1 MVTAEQSL
9 AAAEEREALHCCS
22 FIYSLESSEFSY
34 SCMFSG
40 ILCSSVLTETL
51 FIGQVSLVPG
61 GSDSSHSVDSMSP
74 PAGVVLTCATH
85 TICPAPLGPLRLRP
99 T

>member
-1 MVTAEQSL
+1 MVTAEQRK

-34 SCMFSG
+34 SG

-51 FIGQVSLVPG
+51 FIGQVNLIPG
-61 GSDSSHSVDSMSP
+61 GSDSYHSIDSMSL
-74 PAGVVLTCATH
+74 PANVVLSCATH
-85 TICPAPLGPLRLRP
+85 KICPAPLCLLRP

>member
-1 MVTAEQSL
+1 MVTAEQRN
-9 AAAEEREALHCCS
+9 AAAEEREAVHCCS

-40 ILCSSVLTETL
+40 ILCSSVLTGTL

-61 GSDSSHSVDSMSP
+61 GSDSSQGPKTALTLCHSLL
-74 PAGVVLTCATH
+74 VLC
-85 TICPAPLGPLRLRP
+85 
-99 T
+99 